1 MRIGSRTY
9 ECTYGLFQYLQ
20 FWREHCMQKN
30 AKVLKATK
38 ANYSCHLSYCY
49 AKKKSH
55 LGNPEIMFGGLSSCL
70 IDDIELIEDD
80 EDDESDS
87 SQITK
92 EFDDETNGREDDEG
106 NDCHNDQPTTKK
118 AKKSSDPTN
127 NRAQKFRDTWEL
139 KPEFS
144 KWLSRAKND
153 ASGTLAFCKV
163 CGCTIQARL
172 ATIRVHGKS
181 SKHLA
186 MMKTTT
192 GTSKV
197 HQKCFTLKWPP
208 ADYGVVLL
216 KMICLMVH
224 IH

>member
-1 MRIGSRTY
+1 
-9 ECTYGLFQYLQ
+9 
-20 FWREHCMQKN
+20 
-30 AKVLKATK
+30 
-38 ANYSCHLSYCY
+38 
-49 AKKKSH
+49 
-55 LGNPEIMFGGLSSCL
+55 MFGGFSSC
-70 IDDIELIEDD
+70 LIEDD
-80 EDDESDS
+80 ESNR
-87 SQITK
+87 SQTTN
-92 EFDDETNGREDDEG
+92 ECDNETNSGEDIEG

-127 NRAQKFRDTWEL
+127 NHTQKFRDAWEL

-153 ASGTLAFCKV
+153 GTGSQAFCKV

-192 GTSKV
+192 GSSKV
-197 HQKCFTLKWPP
+197 HQKYFRLK
-208 ADYGVVLL
+208 
-216 KMICLMVH
+216 
-224 IH
+224 